1 MTAPESSA
9 PSSASLPAASSR
21 DKAIV
26 GRHVL
31 LDLRGVRAHGFE
43 DAASILAWLSAA
55 LAHSGFHVLGT
66 TSHSFQ
72 PYGATGVVLLSESHA
87 SFHTYPEH
95 RYVAF
100 DVFGC
105 GDADID
111 RLVTMVQAYWDPE
124 QVSRNELQRGT

>member
-1 MTAPESSA
+1 M
-9 PSSASLPAASSR
+9 
-21 DKAIV
+21 V

-31 LDLRGVRAHGFE
+31 LDLRGVKAHAFE
-43 DAASILAWLSAA
+43 DAGSICAWLSNA
-55 LAHSGFHVLGT
+55 LTQTGFCVLGT

-72 PYGATGVVLLSESHA
+72 PFGATGVVLLSESHA

-95 RYVAF
+95 RFVAF

-111 RLVTMVQAYWDPE
+111 RLVAMVEAYWEPE
-124 QVSRNELQRGT
+124 SVARHELRRGT